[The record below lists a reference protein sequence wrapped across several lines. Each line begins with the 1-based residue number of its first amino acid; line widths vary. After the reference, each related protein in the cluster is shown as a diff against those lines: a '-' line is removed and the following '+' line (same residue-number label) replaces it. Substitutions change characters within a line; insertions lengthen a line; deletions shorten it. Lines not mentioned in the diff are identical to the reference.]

1 MVVRLSFKF
10 NWKNMPNG
18 ECLERVQSRK
28 GLENALLECHE
39 IIETF
44 QGSEETLRHIRRVEE
59 SLRKL
64 TGETD

>member
-1 MVVRLSFKF
+1 MS
-10 NWKNMPNG
+10 NG

-28 GLENALLECHE
+28 GLESALLECHE

-64 TGETD
+64 IADTD